1 MKIVKLLGIFAVI
14 LGAVVAIL
22 NWPHI
27 DDTGGP
33 YIDHNN
39 PLKVLNDEVESKW
52 KEQTDWNAEFYN
64 TYFNKIKMMG
74 NKYNVNTLRDYHT
87 SQAITIIHKKIFEQW
102 SNPGCNNN
110 VVKQYINA
118 LDVVCNSDKKGKNHS
133 LAQEISAVYNVYSK
147 ALTLA
152 TSNFVPASGFNGSTW
167 KNFSSHANDQK
178 EAVRRMLSN
187 RTYTTYLGNINYIS
201 RRLND
206 AANRIDQARAPYYNK
221 LANEIISYYTNVPRT
236 DANLQ
241 KLRDVRNRYGNEFS
255 GNDSVDEFASR
266 FNREVQQQAN
276 TINF

>member
-22 NWPHI
+22 CWP
-27 DDTGGP
+27 DDVTGGP
-33 YIDHNN
+33 DIGRNN
-39 PLKVLNDEVESKW
+39 SLKVLNDEVESKW

-74 NKYNVNTLRDYHT
+74 NKYNVTTLRNYHT

-102 SNPGCNNN
+102 SLPGCNSNI
-110 VVKQYINA
+110 VKHYKNA
-118 LDVVCNSDKKGKNHS
+118 LNVVCNTDKDGTNHP
-133 LAQEISAVYNVYSK
+133 LAQEISAVYGVYSS

-167 KNFSSHANDQK
+167 KNFSSYANDQK
-178 EAVRRMLSN
+178 QAVRNMLSN
-187 RTYTTYLGNINYIS
+187 NTYRTYLGNITAIRNG
-201 RRLND
+201 LNG

-255 GNDSVDEFASR
+255 GNYSVDEFASR